1 MWLLKFHIAF
11 SILCLLTAD
20 GFAVIFRDG
29 IKENGWVSEKKK
41 NIFKRIFNHWVYFI
55 PFMNLLTVIATF
67 MMITVKKTKWDEFS
81 KTQEEKKDEA

>member
-20 GFAVIFRDG
+20 GFAVICKDG
-29 IKENGWVSEKKK
+29 IKENGWFSEKKK
-41 NIFKRIFNHWVYFI
+41 NIFKRIINHWVYFI
-55 PFMNLLTVIATF
+55 PIMNLITVIATF
-67 MMITVKKTKWDEFS
+67 MLITVKKTKWDEFS

>member
-41 NIFKRIFNHWVYFI
+41 NIFKRIFNHWIYFI
-55 PFMNLLTVIATF
+55 PLMNFIAVIATF
-67 MMITVKKTKWDEFS
+67 MIISVKKTKYEEFA
-81 KTQEEKKDEA
+81 KKLEGKKDET